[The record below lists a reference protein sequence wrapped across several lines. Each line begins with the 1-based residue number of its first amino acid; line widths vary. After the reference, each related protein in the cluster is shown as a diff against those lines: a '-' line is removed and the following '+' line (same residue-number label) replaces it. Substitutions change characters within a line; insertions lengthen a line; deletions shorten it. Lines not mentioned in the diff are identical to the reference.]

1 MNRSGGHGGPP
12 HQKSQPVGRPSLAAR
27 QRNYYEGN
35 FMNTIVP
42 YSHVLVLAGA
52 LFFLGAAA
60 AVARRNLVMILI
72 GVEVM
77 LNAAGLA
84 LVAGSLRW
92 QQLDGQALV
101 LFIMCVAAAEVAV
114 GLALIVYSQRRTGSL
129 DADRYNLMK
138 G

>member
-1 MNRSGGHGGPP
+1 M
-12 HQKSQPVGRPSLAAR
+12 L
-27 QRNYYEGN
+27 
-35 FMNTIVP
+35 I
-42 YSHVLVLAGA
+42 LAGA
-52 LFFLGAAA
+52 LFLLGAACC
-60 AVARRNLVMILI
+60 VTRRNLVMILI

-84 LVAGSLRW
+84 LVAASLRW

-114 GLALIVYSQRRTGSL
+114 GLALIVYSQRRTGTL
-129 DADRYNLMK
+129 EADRYNLMK

>member
-1 MNRSGGHGGPP
+1 MVN
-12 HQKSQPVGRPSLAAR
+12 L
-27 QRNYYEGN
+27 
-35 FMNTIVP
+35 VP
-42 YSHVLVLAGA
+42 FSHVLVLAGA
-52 LFFLGAAA
+52 LFLLGAAC

-84 LVAGSLRW
+84 LIGASLHW

-101 LFIMCVAAAEVAV
+101 IFIMAVASSEVAV
-114 GLALIVYSQRRTGSL
+114 GLALIVYSHRRTGTVN
-129 DADRYNLMK
+129 ADDYNLLK